1 MSRIYYFIH
10 IFGHKYFPGGSV
22 VKNLSANAED
32 AGDMGFI
39 PGSGKLP
46 GEGNGKPLKSSYLE
60 NFKDRRGWQASA
72 HGVTETDTT
81 EWLSMLDWA
90 YTARQGELEL
100 LFYFY
105 LSIDFAYTILWTV
118 YNLNMWW

>member
-1 MSRIYYFIH
+1 M
-10 IFGHKYFPGGSV
+10 

-81 EWLSMLDWA
+81 E
-90 YTARQGELEL
+90 
-100 LFYFY
+100 
-105 LSIDFAYTILWTV
+105 
-118 YNLNMWW
+118 

>member
-22 VKNLSANAED
+22 VKNLYANAED

-60 NFKDRRGWQASA
+60 NFKDRIGWQASA

-81 EWLSMLDWA
+81 E
-90 YTARQGELEL
+90 
-100 LFYFY
+100 
-105 LSIDFAYTILWTV
+105 
-118 YNLNMWW
+118 